1 MCTLENNPLYGTHFF
16 VNLYTAP
23 PPVNENFTMTC
34 ASQKMRSRHITC
46 ASDGSFDPVQCM
58 GKKCHCVN
66 TQTGEVL
73 RPVDHKTR
81 NCSEG
86 VTQ

>member
-1 MCTLENNPLYGTHFF
+1 MH
-16 VNLYTAP
+16 AA

-34 ASQKMRSRHITC
+34 MSQEMRSRHISC
-46 ASDGSFDPVQCM
+46 APDGSFDPVQCM

-73 RPVDHKTR
+73 RPVDHKTKD
-81 NCSEG
+81 CSEG
-86 VTQ
+86 ETELSASTMLYSCIDLY